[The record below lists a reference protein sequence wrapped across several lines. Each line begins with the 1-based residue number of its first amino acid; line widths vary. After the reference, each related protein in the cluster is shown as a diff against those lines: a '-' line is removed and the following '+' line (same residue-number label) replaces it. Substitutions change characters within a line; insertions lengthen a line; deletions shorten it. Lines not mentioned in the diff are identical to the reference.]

1 MMPTYYGDIKGTWQ
15 LCLLRYLKFLDIRW
29 HVFEDDIES
38 FVHVL
43 GWTVLSCLP
52 SPMDRYER
60 ADLVS
65 YLYDHS
71 FRDTTGRERGGRA
84 KEVQFQA
91 GDYPSK
97 YFTLTEPSPILE
109 LIRDLASPFRARY
122 EDPPTEAELET
133 FEYIITL
140 VSNGQLREE
149 ALYCQTAH
157 RYQLGIRRL
166 SSSEWFLGTIQD
178 ALKRPCWPAKDG
190 GGAKLTI
197 CTEDTARQGVGT
209 DFLLISASSGPLK
222 RSTTPPPPAPQDK
235 RSRLDDSSEGGVT
248 RE

>member
-1 MMPTYYGDIKGTWQ
+1 MSTYYGDIKGTWQ
-15 LCLLRYLKFLDIRW
+15 FMSAALLEKPGHS
-29 HVFEDDIES
+29 HVFEDDVES

-43 GWTVLSCLP
+43 GWTALSYLP
-52 SPMDRYER
+52 SPMDRYSR
-60 ADLVS
+60 MDLVS

-71 FRDTTGRERGGRA
+71 WKTSSGEKGGLVKA
-84 KEVQFQA
+84 LHLEV
-91 GDYPSK
+91 GDYPPEE
-97 YFTLTEPSPILE
+97 FTLTEPSPILE
-109 LIRDLASPFRARY
+109 LIRDIASPFRARY
-122 EDPPTEAELET
+122 NDPPTEAQLRR
-133 FEYIITL
+133 FEDFKAL
-140 VSNGQLREE
+140 VSNGQLDEE
-149 ALYCQTAH
+149 SLNDQLVH
-157 RYQLGIRRL
+157 RYQLGIHRL

-178 ALKRPCWPAKDG
+178 ALQRPGWPAKDG

-222 RSTTPPPPAPQDK
+222 RSTTLPPPAPQDK